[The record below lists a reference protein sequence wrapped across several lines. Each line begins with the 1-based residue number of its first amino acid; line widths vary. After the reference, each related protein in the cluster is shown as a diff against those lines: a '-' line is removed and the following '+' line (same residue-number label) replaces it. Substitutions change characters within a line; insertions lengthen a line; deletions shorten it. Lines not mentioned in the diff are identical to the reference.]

1 MNEEHKSALD
11 QKINRDVLFGISADL
26 PRIIE
31 VDLANLRPNPDQPR
45 TNFRPE
51 TLEEL
56 AESIK
61 QHGLIQPIAVVND
74 NDKEGSF
81 IIVAGER
88 RFRAY
93 QRLGRNSIPAI
104 ITSGNP
110 DEIALIENIQREDLS
125 SIEEAEALAKMMN
138 RHNYKQEELAKV
150 IGKSRTTVT
159 ELLSLNALPDEIKNK
174 CRTSDMV
181 SKSVLIEV
189 VRLGNAEEQLRFW
202 HMFKQ
207 GEKRTVRVARSHKSG
222 EEVVPKKPISKPKK
236 LFHTKHKASVIV
248 QSETSRLTKDQILGA
263 LEEVVEQVR
272 NSPSKNV
279 YVTRQGVP
287 KGAPADR

>member
-1 MNEEHKSALD
+1 MNEENKSTLS
-11 QKINRDVLFGISADL
+11 QKINRDVLFGISPDL

-45 TNFRPE
+45 TKFRPE

-74 NDKEGSF
+74 NDKEGGF
-81 IIVAGER
+81 VIVAGER

-93 QRLGRNSIPAI
+93 QRLGRNTIPAI
-104 ITSGNP
+104 LTTGNP

-159 ELLSLNALPDEIKNK
+159 ELLSLNALPDEIKNE

-189 VRLGNAEEQLRFW
+189 VRLGTAEDQLRFW
-202 HMFKQ
+202 HGFKQ
-207 GEKRTVRVARSHKSG
+207 GERKTVRVARSQKAG
-222 EEVVPKKPISKPKK
+222 EQVAPKKPNPKLK
-236 LFHTKHKASVIV
+236 RLFHTKHKASVIV
-248 QSETSRLTKDQILGA
+248 QSETGRLTKDQILGA
-263 LEEVVEQVR
+263 LEEAVGQVR
-272 NSPSKNV
+272 NSSSKNEPV
-279 YVTRQGVP
+279 S
-287 KGAPADR
+287 KGAPAVR